1 MTIFLAAQISSFNP
15 CYHENAHIYAT
26 TKELKKKALFKEKE
40 ESIKQIIDIQV
51 TIILE
56 IKFQKCMFLQNIAI
70 I

>member
-1 MTIFLAAQISSFNP
+1 MSSFNP

-40 ESIKQIIDIQV
+40 ENIKQIIDIQV